1 MDVAQSIKR
10 GKARVLGFFCYYAN
24 FRQDHRYE
32 TIPTISKMQCHL
44 AALEFRRVVSFPC
57 SLSIL
62 ALQQYCWSLLV
73 SCGCAA
79 NWLLRCQA
87 Q

>member
-1 MDVAQSIKR
+1 MDAEQSIKR
-10 GKARVLGFFCYYAN
+10 DKARVWRFFCYYAN
-24 FRQDHRYE
+24 FIQDSRYE
-32 TIPTISKMQCHL
+32 TIPTISKMQFHL
-44 AALEFRRVVSFPC
+44 AALEFHRIVYFPC

-62 ALQQYCWSLLV
+62 SLQQYCWSLLV
-73 SCGCAA
+73 SSGCAA